1 MPRVSSETVAC
12 LKRST
17 DLKAL
22 VESYGIKLEAQ
33 GADFVALCPFHEE
46 TAPSFHVTP
55 AKNLFHCFGCG
66 AAGSVLDF
74 LMRKERLTF
83 RQAVDLLLNKTGGV
97 VQRASALP
105 GAPEKKAVVIAPER
119 VQQLLERVLEI
130 YHQNFLTHP
139 EGRNYM
145 ERRGIKNADL
155 WAAHRIGYSDDQLKR
170 ILPHD
175 ETVLAEL
182 TAAGLLNPEGREH
195 FANCV
200 VFPVRDAEGGLITIY
215 GRYLKGGKKRHVFL
229 ADRPRGLWN
238 AAAVKTC
245 SQVILV
251 ESVLD
256 ALSLAQAGHANA
268 LGIMGTTGLNEADVN
283 TLRDYGVQKVTLLMD
298 GDLAGRGATARL
310 KSLLT
315 AFQYETRDLPDGHDP
330 NSYLMAF
337 GPEQLAGLLAKSPE
351 PEKPDAPQNVSDG
364 FAVTFGPRRYEVR
377 GLEKTPRKLR
387 ATVRVE
393 CAGKLHVDTLD
404 FYAARARKQ
413 LQFDLARA
421 LNEACEVIE
430 SDIAKLIVLCEQQPE
445 RATAS
450 LTANPAETMTAE
462 ARAEAEAFGKNPEL
476 IKHIMAD
483 YEQCGLVGERA
494 NKLLCYLAMTSR
506 KLDKPLS
513 LLILSSSGAGKTM
526 LQDTALHFCPPEDL
540 VKLTSLSGKA
550 LFYKEQTSLKH
561 KVLALEEGEGMA
573 EATYAIRNLVSAG
586 ELVIEATIKDP
597 VSGKLKTMANRVDG
611 PTAVFITTTD
621 PETDA
626 ETKSRFFVTSIDESR
641 EQTQAILEWQRRRQ
655 TLAGLSVTL
664 EQTPLWERHRNFQRL
679 LRPLAVVNPYADQL
693 RYGDDRLQSRR
704 DQPKYLSLIKAVA
717 FLRQMQKPVKT
728 WNGNGQACAYLEADR
743 EDIRQANELANELIG
758 HSLDELSRPGHN
770 LLQLLEKMPQSGTA
784 PEDDEAAKRKNRR
797 AFTRRDIRE
806 FTGWSQARVHRYLSE
821 LVELEYVV
829 LESGRNGTLQ
839 TYRLLYRGEG
849 RDGCKFVL
857 GLRPVEELRPPTP

>member
-1 MPRVSSETVAC
+1 MKVSQEIIAR
-12 LKRST
+12 LKQST

-22 VESYGIKLEAQ
+22 AESYGIQLKAQ
-33 GADFVALCPFHEE
+33 GQDLVALCPFHEE
-46 TAPSFHVTP
+46 KTPSFHITP

-66 AAGSVLDF
+66 ASGSVLDF
-74 LMRKERLTF
+74 LMRKEGLTF
-83 RQAVDLLLNKTGGV
+83 RQAVDLLLNKTGGAV
-97 VQRASALP
+97 RRASAP
-105 GAPEKKAVVIAPER
+105 PTMTPEKKAEVSPER
-119 VQQLLERVLEI
+119 ALQLLERVLEI
-130 YHQNFLTHP
+130 YHQNFLTQP
-139 EGRNYM
+139 EGRSYLD
-145 ERRGIKNADL
+145 RRGIKNADL
-155 WAAHRIGYSDDQLKR
+155 FAAHQVGYCDDQLKH

-175 ETVLAEL
+175 ETALAEL
-182 TAAGLLNPEGREH
+182 SAIGILNREGREH

-215 GRYLKGGKKRHVFL
+215 GRFLKGGKKRHVFL

-238 AAAVKTC
+238 AAAIKTY

-251 ESVLD
+251 ESIID
-256 ALSLAQAGHANA
+256 ALSLAQAGHPNA
-268 LGIMGTTGLNEADVN
+268 LAVMGTTGLNEADVN
-283 TLRDYGVQKVTLLMD
+283 TLRDYGVQKVVLLMD
-298 GDLAGRGATARL
+298 GDLAGQGATARL

-315 AFQYETRDLPDGHDP
+315 AFQCEQRDLPDGHDP
-330 NSYLMAF
+330 NSYLLAF
-337 GPEQLAGLLAKSPE
+337 GAEQLAGLLAKSPE
-351 PEKPDAPQNVSDG
+351 AEKGGATQDLADG
-364 FAVTFGPRRYEVR
+364 FAVTFGARRYEMR
-377 GLEKTPRKLR
+377 GLEKSPRRLR

-421 LNEACEVIE
+421 FNEGCEVIE
-430 SDIAKLIVLCEQQPE
+430 SDLAKLMALCERQPE
-445 RATAS
+445 RTSAS
-450 LTANPAETMTAE
+450 APGNPAETMTAA

-476 IKHIMAD
+476 IKHLMAD
-483 YEQCGLVGERA
+483 YEKCGLVGERA

-526 LQDTALHFCPPEDL
+526 MQDATLHFCPPEDL
-540 VKLTSLSGKA
+540 IKLTSLSGKA
-550 LFYKEQTSLKH
+550 LFYKEETSLKH

-573 EATYAIRNLVSAG
+573 EATYALRNLVSAG

-597 VSGKLKTMANRVDG
+597 ISGKLKTMANRVEG

-626 ETKSRFFVTSIDESR
+626 ETKSRFFITSIDESR
-641 EQTQAILEWQRRRQ
+641 EQTQAILERQRRQQ
-655 TLAGLSVTL
+655 TLAGLSASR
-664 EQTPLWERHRNFQRL
+664 EQEPVWERHRNFQRL

-693 RYGDDRLQSRR
+693 CYGDDRLQSRR

-728 WNGNGQACAYLEADR
+728 WNGNGQACAYIEADSQ
-743 EDIRQANELANELIG
+743 DIRLANELASELIG
-758 HSLDELSRPGHN
+758 HSLDELSRPGHD
-770 LLQLLEKMPQSGTA
+770 LLRLLEKMHNAGS
-784 PEDDEAAKRKNRR
+784 DSSAKRKNDGQSAT

-806 FTGWSQARVHRYLSE
+806 FTGWSQARVHRYLRE
-821 LVELEYVV
+821 LLELEYVV
-829 LESGRNGTLQ
+829 MESGRNGTLQ

-849 RDGCKFVL
+849 KDGKKFVL
-857 GLRPVEELRPPTP
+857 GLRPVEELREPA